1 MDFWSIA
8 QPSPCSSH
16 RTSLIGNPRDNGT
29 PSSSSTSVSRLHPLW
44 LFFLRFLILLAYP
57 FYATSY
63 SDTTTTTT
71 TTTTP
76 AAAAAASFIS
86 SSSSS
91 VTSFSSSARSRTRTR
106 LFSRERKVQIRE
118 SSTTAISDGHSV
130 RLDSISGRRRLLEN
144 FSFRSI
150 RAALGKPLHDGVAF
164 LPKVKVLRRERGRK
178 GSHVG
183 ET

>member
-29 PSSSSTSVSRLHPLW
+29 PSSSSTFVSRLYPLW

-63 SDTTTTTT
+63 SDTNTTTTT
-71 TTTTP
+71 TTTAT
-76 AAAAAASFIS
+76 ASFIS

-118 SSTTAISDGHSV
+118 SSTTPISDGHSV